1 MKLPQWH
8 GNHHKRKKTG
18 AKSRIFR
25 NKRAFEAGSDQSEL
39 MIGNPKKVKKRSRGG
54 NFKIKLLAI
63 NFANVMNPATNK
75 SKKVEIQRVLKNQA
89 NVDFQRR
96 GVITKGA
103 IIETE
108 LGKAKITNRPS
119 QEGMVQGILVKA

>member
-1 MKLPQWH
+1 
-8 GNHHKRKKTG
+8 
-18 AKSRIFR
+18 
-25 NKRAFEAGSDQSEL
+25 

-103 IIETE
+103 IIETPI
-108 LGKAKITNRPS
+108 GDAVVTSRPG
-119 QEGMVQGILVKA
+119 QEGIINAVLMKK

>member
-8 GNHHKRKKTG
+8 GNQHKRKKTG
-18 AKSRIFR
+18 ARRRVFR
-25 NKRAFEAGSDQSEL
+25 NKRAFEAGSDQSEV

-54 NFKIKLLAI
+54 NEKIKLLAI
-63 NFANVMNPATNK
+63 NFANVMDPATNK
-75 SKKVEIQRVLKNQA
+75 SKKVEIRRVLKNQA

-103 IIETE
+103 IIETPIGE
-108 LGKAKITNRPS
+108 AVVTSRPG
-119 QEGMVQGILVKA
+119 QEGIINAVLMKK